1 MSDAMI
7 PGCALGVSIQTLSAW
22 RDQALPAQEQDRMRG
37 HIAGCASCKR
47 RLAQYDAV
55 ARALRIL
62 PTPEP
67 VGGYGHNPRHTD
79 RGPENISGWSRLRI
93 QRTPPLSLN
102 SLAAILIV
110 ALIAGLFALFGPTRS
125 LGRITLPVTPT
136 LHVTTTPAPPIAVIA
151 ATIDLRTPPTGA
163 GANGTAPWFLDVV
176 DHVLAQVDPASNQ
189 VVASFKVPDDVYV
202 ATSAAGSLW
211 LARTTSGVVERRDP
225 HDGHIIATITV
236 EPGLRAGMVVSPGTV
251 WVASGKGN
259 HIWRINTSTNRVT
272 ATITV
277 GQFPRGLAVSG
288 NALWVCS
295 RDDQQGLWRI
305 DMDTNQVVAKVD
317 VTGGVTECGGV
328 SVSPDGAVWVINWND
343 STDEN
348 TLVRVD
354 SSANTTTDSVPLGTG
369 IAFGFAVQTNAIWVV
384 SSDSKTLLE
393 IDPARNSNV
402 GHLALDSQPVQ
413 AMFAE
418 GALWAQ
424 AGSTD
429 SGGSLVA
436 GSRLWHISQAA

>member
-1 MSDAMI
+1 MSDATI
-7 PGCALGVSIQTLSAW
+7 PGCALGVSVQTLSAW
-22 RDQALPAQEQDRMRG
+22 RDQALPAQEQERMRV
-37 HIAGCASCKR
+37 HIAECDSCQR

-55 ARALRIL
+55 ARALKAL
-62 PTPEP
+62 PPPEP
-67 VGGYGHNPRHTD
+67 VGGYGRNPRLTEHSPQ
-79 RGPENISGWSRLRI
+79 RALSWNRLR
-93 QRTPPLSLN
+93 RRNGPPLSLN
-102 SLAAILIV
+102 SLAAVLIV
-110 ALIAGLFALFGPTRS
+110 ALLAGLFALFGPTRS
-125 LGRITLPVTPT
+125 LGRRTLP
-136 LHVTTTPAPPIAVIA
+136 VTTTPAPPIAVIA
-151 ATIDLRTPPTGA
+151 ATIDLRAPPTGA

-176 DHVLAQVDPASNQ
+176 DHVLAQVDPASDQ

-202 ATSAAGSLW
+202 AVSTAGSLW
-211 LARTTSGVVERRDP
+211 LARTTAGVVERRDP
-225 HDGHIIATITV
+225 HDGHIVATITL

-288 NALWVCS
+288 NTLWVCS

-328 SVSPDGAVWVINWND
+328 SVAPDDAVWVINWND

-348 TLVRVD
+348 TLLRVD

-369 IAFGFAVQTNAIWVV
+369 VAFGFVAQTTAIWAV
-384 SSDSKTLLE
+384 SSTNKTLLRAN
-393 IDPARNSNV
+393 PQAHRLV
-402 GHLALDSQPVQ
+402 GQMPLDDQPVQ
-413 AMFAE
+413 AMFAG

-424 AGSTD
+424 AGETD
-429 SGGSLVA
+429 GGGGLVPGA
-436 GSRLWHISQAA
+436 HLWRMTPAP